1 MKKYFVLPAIIPLLI
16 PPSFSMDKPPQG
28 TPLVQKTQEQE
39 ISADLRDK
47 FNEEQKRF
55 IGYRLDQPQD
65 YFIKKLRD
73 NLGKDNNIDQYL
85 DYLHV
90 FANLLLA
97 QHYLISDLFNHFYI
111 NNYGEELKIKD
122 AQIHTKLGARKV
134 EENRYILTAPSI
146 AILNELAAHRSLV
159 EHKEKLTTDQLK
171 TAIKWGFS
179 HDPWLHLLSESLL
192 ITDLGFPLAPEIK
205 KIDEKTYTTRNYVL
219 DTFAPITKTYNKL
232 PSIIKV
238 NSAGLNNVKN
248 AMIAPN
254 RDEMVSVVSNAAYL
268 YSYTHA
274 WYEQLYKIIRAEI
287 SNTIR
292 ELLAQK
298 KDVSAFTKYSVN
310 LFSELSNQ
318 KVLPSELPL
327 IPKPQ
332 LFTIAQFDELKAQ
345 VAKELEE
352 EKVKREIE
360 RKRNTKTN
368 QTADGSSYI
377 LEFEDTQTSITI
389 HNLKNNT
396 QEIVFK
402 HESPFE
408 IDKSGKNIFPIKYT
422 DWVNQWFV
430 NAKEAI
436 ATQGYTNPTSPKFR
450 AGEPAWKPIVLHAFS
465 PLVDDYI
472 KQWGRITTIKN
483 RRNPG
488 QEDILITIPGK
499 MIYPPGSKPQEEAGV
514 FAYIIDSANGQWY
527 HRMFTTGSLSEL
539 SKNLFEKGYFAPEMT
554 GYYDVFFP
562 PLASR
567 KK

>member
-1 MKKYFVLPAIIPLLI
+1 MKKNLFFILIIFIPLLQAMDAPTAVTSLEEI
-16 PPSFSMDKPPQG
+16 P
-28 TPLVQKTQEQE
+28 
-39 ISADLRDK
+39 SAIKGKYD
-47 FNEEQKRF
+47 EEQKRF
-55 IGYRLDQPQD
+55 NSYRLDQPAS
-65 YFIKKLRD
+65 YFLEKLRA

-85 DYLHV
+85 DYLHI

-97 QHYLISDLFNHFYI
+97 QHYLMSDLFNHFYI
-111 NNYGEELKIKD
+111 NDYAEKLKIKD
-122 AQIHTKLGARKV
+122 AEIHTKLGARKV
-134 EENRYILTAPSI
+134 EGENRYILTAPSI
-146 AILNELAAHRSLV
+146 VILNELAAHRSLI
-159 EHKEKLTTDQLK
+159 EHKVKLTTDQLK
-171 TAIKWGFS
+171 TVIKWGFS
-179 HDPWLHLLSESLL
+179 DDPWLRLLSESLL
-192 ITDLGFPLAPEIK
+192 IADLGFPLAPEVK
-205 KIDEKTYTTRNYVL
+205 KVNEKSYATRNYVL
-219 DTFAPITKTYNKL
+219 DTFAPISKTYNKL

-254 RDEMVSVVSNAAYL
+254 RDEMVSVVSDASYL
-268 YSYTHA
+268 YSHTHKL
-274 WYEQLYKIIRAEI
+274 YQQLYKIVRAEI
-287 SNTIR
+287 TNTIR

-298 KDVSAFTKYSVN
+298 KDIRAFTKFSNN
-310 LFSELSNQ
+310 LFSEISNQ
-318 KVLPSELPL
+318 KVLPAELPL

-332 LFTIAQFDELKAQ
+332 LFTLAQYDELKAQ

-360 RKRNTKTN
+360 RKRNTKIH

-377 LEFEDTQTSITI
+377 LEFEDTPTSITI

-396 QEIVFK
+396 QEIIFK

-422 DWVNQWFV
+422 DWVNQWFI
-430 NAKEAI
+430 NPKEAI

-465 PLVDDYI
+465 PIVDDYI

-483 RRNPG
+483 RRNPA

-499 MIYPPGSKPQEEAGV
+499 IIYPAGSQPQEEAGV
-514 FAYIIDSANGQWY
+514 FAYIIDSVNGQWY

-562 PLASR
+562 PLAPR